1 MPKIEEF
8 YHIYYKRWSATRR
21 TRRASA
27 GAAGAPALR
36 ERNHNFRHSRSFLS
50 ASGGLAHL
58 LNVYGFNE
66 QRTENR
72 IQRTERPLYLP
83 SFPSVICHLTSVFR
97 YLTPALS
104 NMEILK

>member
-1 MPKIEEF
+1 LRNSIIFIIKD
-8 YHIYYKRWSATRR
+8 
-21 TRRASA
+21 
-27 GAAGAPALR
+27 GAPRGEHAAQALALR
-36 ERNHNFRHSRSFLS
+36 ERLRCASETIISGILDHFLS

-83 SFPSVICHLTSVFR
+83 SFPSVICHLTSV
-97 YLTPALS
+97 
-104 NMEILK
+104 I